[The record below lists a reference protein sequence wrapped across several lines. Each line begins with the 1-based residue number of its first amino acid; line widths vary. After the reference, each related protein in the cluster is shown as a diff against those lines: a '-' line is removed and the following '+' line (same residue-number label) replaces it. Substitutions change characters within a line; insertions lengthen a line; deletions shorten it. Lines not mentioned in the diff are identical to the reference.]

1 MTAKKIVP
9 CLFLK
14 KGQAVQ
20 GLKEEQLFED
30 GDPLRLT
37 RQYRDD
43 GADELLL
50 FDLSAGDWEHEQAIE
65 TVKEICAQ
73 AEVPVLCG
81 GNIRRLEDVKKL
93 LYAGVS
99 RVFLNFSR
107 ESARPL
113 LKEAGERF
121 GRGKL
126 AVSILSP
133 ADYLDNRDLI
143 EDWASEVI
151 LMNSSWTEG
160 IDEEIH
166 LPVCVYTKA
175 DSEEQT
181 AELLKHP
188 AVAAVSNSRLS
199 ASLCDRMEIKR
210 HCREAGIEMDGLV
223 STLPWES
230 FRLNEQ
236 ELLPVIVQDYKTDE
250 VLMMA
255 YMNRESFQ
263 KTLDSGRMTYWSR
276 SRQQLWVKGET
287 SGHYQYVKEL
297 AIDCDRDT
305 MLAKVSQIGAAC
317 HTGNRTCFFQKL
329 AEKAYD
335 DTNPLRVFQNVYDV
349 ILDRKIHPREGSYTN
364 YLFEK
369 GIDKILK
376 KVGEECTEIVIAA
389 KNPDKEE
396 LKYEISD
403 FLYHVM
409 VLMAEKGVT
418 WDEITREL
426 ARR

>member
-1 MTAKKIVP
+1 MEAKKIVP

-30 GDPLRLT
+30 GDPIRLT
-37 RQYRDD
+37 RLYRDD
-43 GADELLL
+43 GADEILL
-50 FDLSAGDWEHEQAIE
+50 FDLSDQDKEHEQTIE

-99 RVFLNFSR
+99 RVFLNFSA
-107 ESARPL
+107 ESAKPL
-113 LKEAGERF
+113 LKEAAERF
-121 GRGKL
+121 GREKL
-126 AVSILSP
+126 AVSILCP
-133 ADYLDNRDLI
+133 ADYLDNRELI
-143 EDWASEVI
+143 ETRASEVI
-151 LMNSSWTEG
+151 LMDASWTEG
-160 IDEEIH
+160 MDGEIH

-188 AVAAVSNSRLS
+188 AVAAVSNSWLS
-199 ASLCDRMEIKR
+199 ASRCGRMEIKQY
-210 HCREAGIEMDGLV
+210 CREAGIEMNELV
-223 STLPWES
+223 SALPWET

-236 ELLPVIVQDYKTDE
+236 GLLPVIVQDYKTDE

-329 AEKAYD
+329 AAKAYD

-349 ILDRKIHPREGSYTN
+349 ILDRKVHPREGSYTN

-389 KNPDKEE
+389 KNRIKKS
-396 LKYEISD
+396 LNMKFRI
-403 FLYHVM
+403 FFIML
-409 VLMAEKGVT
+409 
-418 WDEITREL
+418 WF
-426 ARR
+426 

>member
-113 LKEAGERF
+113 LKEAAERF

-151 LMNSSWTEG
+151 LMDSSWTEG

-181 AELLKHP
+181 AELL
-188 AVAAVSNSRLS
+188 SILLLQLS
-199 ASLCDRMEIKR
+199 
-210 HCREAGIEMDGLV
+210 
-223 STLPWES
+223 
-230 FRLNEQ
+230 
-236 ELLPVIVQDYKTDE
+236 
-250 VLMMA
+250 
-255 YMNRESFQ
+255 
-263 KTLDSGRMTYWSR
+263 
-276 SRQQLWVKGET
+276 
-287 SGHYQYVKEL
+287 
-297 AIDCDRDT
+297 
-305 MLAKVSQIGAAC
+305 
-317 HTGNRTCFFQKL
+317 
-329 AEKAYD
+329 
-335 DTNPLRVFQNVYDV
+335 V
-349 ILDRKIHPREGSYTN
+349 ILGSAPPSATGWKSSGTAGKQGLKWTDWSA
-364 YLFEK
+364 LFR
-369 GIDKILK
+369 GNLS
-376 KVGEECTEIVIAA
+376 G
-389 KNPDKEE
+389 
-396 LKYEISD
+396 
-403 FLYHVM
+403 
-409 VLMAEKGVT
+409 
-418 WDEITREL
+418 
-426 ARR
+426 

>member
-236 ELLPVIVQDYKTDE
+236 GLLPVIVQDYKTDE

-376 KVGEECTEIVIAA
+376 KVGRGMYGDRNCR
-389 KNPDKEE
+389 KEP
-396 LKYEISD
+396 
-403 FLYHVM
+403 
-409 VLMAEKGVT
+409 G
-418 WDEITREL
+418 
-426 ARR
+426 

>member
-255 YMNRESFQ
+255 YMNRENFQ

-335 DTNPLRVFQNVYDV
+335 DTNP
-349 ILDRKIHPREGSYTN
+349 REFFRTY
-364 YLFEK
+364 
-369 GIDKILK
+369 
-376 KVGEECTEIVIAA
+376 
-389 KNPDKEE
+389 
-396 LKYEISD
+396 
-403 FLYHVM
+403 M
-409 VLMAEKGVT
+409 M
-418 WDEITREL
+418 
-426 ARR
+426 